1 MDWIK
6 LHTRIWSDAWFR
18 KLNTEQRLLFVHL
31 IANKFC
37 NLIKI
42 YEYPVD
48 DIAHYVDY
56 SADKVTKYLSTFEAD
71 GKVAYIRDY
80 VILANSSNYHANYNA
95 NCMLGATRAIRALPD
110 EVAGHP
116 LARDI
121 IRYFM
126 KDCPDYH
133 IPVVD
138 YAKPTPIVT
147 ETPKTAPLKQDTQ
160 SVFDYWNSKDIIKHT
175 RLSDDIKRSIETA
188 LGSKKYTVA
197 EIKLGIDH
205 YNAMLRIEGSW
216 HNKNESA
223 WLPLHKF
230 LKQSNGLAEWLDKSV
245 TDETPETKQ
254 APTDPEVRKEQ
265 LRKLGVNV

>member
-71 GKVAYIRDY
+71 GKVAYVRDY

-147 ETPKTAPLKQDTQ
+147 EALKTAPKSSEVQDIYE
-160 SVFDYWNSKDIIKHT
+160 YWNTKDIVKHNALTDAFSKQIKK
-175 RLSDDIKRSIETA
+175 RLGE
-188 LGSKKYTVA
+188 YTVA
-197 EIKLGIDH
+197 EIKTAIDNYAYAVH
-205 YNAMLRIEGSW
+205 NEEFWIKQKGGWSLALFMQRENAM
-216 HNKNESA
+216 
-223 WLPLHKF
+223 PTF
-230 LKQSNGLAEWLDKSV
+230 LSRCDNP
-245 TDETPETKQ
+245 ETPQSKI
-254 APTDPEVRKEQ
+254 DPEVRKEQ
-265 LRKLGVNV
+265 LRKQGVLV